1 MRQEKTGLGRMSWLV
16 EQDADG
22 RPGSFQVVVS
32 TGTTRSAAQLYGEL
46 DLITAPRL
54 EGILD
59 QLRGEGH
66 QQITLDLSG
75 LEFLGAAA
83 LSVFVR
89 VDQALRA
96 TGGELVLIRPTRMAR
111 RILEVTELDT
121 QLTIR

>member
-1 MRQEKTGLGRMSWLV
+1 MRQEKTGHGRMSWLV

-22 RPGSFQVVVS
+22 RPGSFQVVS

>member
-22 RPGSFQVVVS
+22 RPGSFQVVS